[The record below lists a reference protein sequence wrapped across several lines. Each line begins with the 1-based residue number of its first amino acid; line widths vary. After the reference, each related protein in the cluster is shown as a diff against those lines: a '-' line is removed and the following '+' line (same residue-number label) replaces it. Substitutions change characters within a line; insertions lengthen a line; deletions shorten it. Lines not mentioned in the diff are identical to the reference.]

1 MNPIA
6 IFVGILLLGA
16 ALMFVLNPFRAKS
29 RALSQK
35 VPAAIS
41 AQESHTAALAALR
54 DLDFDFRTGKVS
66 EEDYPELRAQWMVE
80 AAKSAEAE
88 GKDDDRLEALVR
100 ARKQA
105 IGHLKRCPKCQNK
118 LDAGARFCPNCGTD
132 LGLACPSCGK
142 VVLPGDLFCRSCGGK
157 LAVQAEAVA

>member
-16 ALMFVLNPFRAKS
+16 AMMFVLNPFRAKS
-29 RALSQK
+29 RFAFPK
-35 VPAAIS
+35 TPATVS

-66 EEDYPELRAQWMVE
+66 EEDYPGLRAQWMVE

-88 GKDDDRLEALVR
+88 SKDDDQLEALIR

-105 IGHLKRCPKCQNK
+105 IGHPKRCPKCQNK

-142 VVLPGDLFCRSCGGK
+142 VVLPGDLYCRSCGGK
-157 LAVQAEAVA
+157 LAVHAEAMA